1 MIFFLANVEFRA
13 CPVEGRKTIAE
24 LSSARKRD
32 LSRNVAQAARLV
44 GKPRQRA
51 SQGLGD
57 DDERSE
63 SRRLFRFIHFLVI
76 VYTKAGVAFVAMKEN
91 IRIEGKRDI
100 QTKVMTTLF
109 ALFAEVERNLIS
121 ERTREDLA
129 QAGASGRKLGRP
141 KGSLGVSRL
150 DGKEDDIRRFLEPGV
165 SKTAIAKLTGVSRT
179 TLYSFMRPRGL
190 KPSPLRVFLRESGR
204 YPKLMELSQ
213 AMANDWSGFMRAVEE
228 P

>member
-76 VYTKAGVAFVAMKEN
+76 VYSLNAFFSYTVVLGLGYDWE
-91 IRIEGKRDI
+91 
-100 QTKVMTTLF
+100 T
-109 ALFAEVERNLIS
+109 ALAAC
-121 ERTREDLA
+121 RTST
-129 QAGASGRKLGRP
+129 Q
-141 KGSLGVSRL
+141 
-150 DGKEDDIRRFLEPGV
+150 
-165 SKTAIAKLTGVSRT
+165 SKI
-179 TLYSFMRPRGL
+179 
-190 KPSPLRVFLRESGR
+190 
-204 YPKLMELSQ
+204 
-213 AMANDWSGFMRAVEE
+213 
-228 P
+228 

>member
-76 VYTKAGVAFVAMKEN
+76 VYRQDERCDKYQE
-91 IRIEGKRDI
+91 
-100 QTKVMTTLF
+100 
-109 ALFAEVERNLIS
+109 EVEKTCR
-121 ERTREDLA
+121 D
-129 QAGASGRKLGRP
+129 SGP
-141 KGSLGVSRL
+141 KG
-150 DGKEDDIRRFLEPGV
+150 
-165 SKTAIAKLTGVSRT
+165 
-179 TLYSFMRPRGL
+179 
-190 KPSPLRVFLRESGR
+190 
-204 YPKLMELSQ
+204 
-213 AMANDWSGFMRAVEE
+213 
-228 P
+228 